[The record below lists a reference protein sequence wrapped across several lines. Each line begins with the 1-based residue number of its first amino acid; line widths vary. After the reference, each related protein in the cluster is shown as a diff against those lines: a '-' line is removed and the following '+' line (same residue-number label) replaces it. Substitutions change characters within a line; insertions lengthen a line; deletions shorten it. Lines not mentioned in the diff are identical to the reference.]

1 MNSSEY
7 QVSISA
13 YKWHLIAILVLV
25 LAAGYLDSL
34 ESVAVVRH
42 YLVN

>member
-1 MNSSEY
+1 MNSSDS

-25 LAAGYLDSL
+25 LAAGFLDGM
-34 ESVAVVRH
+34 ESAAAVSQH
-42 YLVN
+42 LPT